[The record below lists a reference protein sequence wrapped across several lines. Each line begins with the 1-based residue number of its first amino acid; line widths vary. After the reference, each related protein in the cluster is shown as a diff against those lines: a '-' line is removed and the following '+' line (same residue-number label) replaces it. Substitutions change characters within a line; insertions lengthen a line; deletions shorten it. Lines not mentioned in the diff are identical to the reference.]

1 LHSNNAQ
8 EEITIRLAHKK
19 FGNKWA
25 EIAKLVPGRT
35 DNSIKNYW
43 LAPTPPAL
51 HRSVLS
57 RGVKSKSIIFSQA
70 TMESHIMLTQSQE
83 FYPAAEAEG

>member
-8 EEITIRLAHKK
+8 EEITIRQAHKK

-35 DNSIKNYW
+35 DNAIKNYW
-43 LAPTPPAL
+43 LAPTPSSPSSQ
-51 HRSVLS
+51 RVITW
-57 RGVKSKSIIFSQA
+57 SKEQKHHIFASNSGKD
-70 TMESHIMLTQSQE
+70 TMLTQSQE
-83 FYPAAEAEG
+83 FHPAAEAEG